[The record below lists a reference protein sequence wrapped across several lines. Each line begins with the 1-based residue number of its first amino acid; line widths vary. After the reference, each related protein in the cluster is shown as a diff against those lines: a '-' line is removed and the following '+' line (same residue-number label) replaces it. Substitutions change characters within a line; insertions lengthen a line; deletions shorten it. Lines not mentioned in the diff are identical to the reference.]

1 MIKLKCFDMA
11 TIDELKC
18 FNMETIDPKTS
29 NKNVQRKWRSK
40 EFTDPKIAN
49 GIKGVYYHKYSH
61 ILPCLLNSISNFH
74 LVARARWKKKCNETL
89 ETFGWKIKSKI
100 TEE

>member
-40 EFTDPKIAN
+40 ESTDPKIAN

-61 ILPCLLNSISNFH
+61 ILPCLLLISISLH
-74 LVARARWKKKCNETL
+74 VRDEKKNAMKN
-89 ETFGWKIKSKI
+89 
-100 TEE
+100 